1 MVRKGEKMAL
11 KYYSTETGKRR
22 QSQHEVKSIK
32 LRNLS
37 AVHSF
42 FFLLLICPRFD
53 EYTVIVDK
61 MF

>member
-11 KYYSTETGKRR
+11 KYYSTEIGKRR

-37 AVHSF
+37 AVRSF
-42 FFLLLICPRFD
+42 FFFAVNLSSF
-53 EYTVIVDK
+53 
-61 MF
+61 